1 MEKKKVAEKINH
13 LIEINNDR
21 VEGYDRAVDEVED
34 PKLKATFLDLSLQS
48 KGFRTEL
55 EGLVKGLGETPTTG
69 TSVSGKVYR
78 AWMDIKAALTGKDKK
93 KILNS
98 CEFGEDVAKDS
109 YKDVLNDKQMLPNN
123 VKDVV
128 EKQFSEIK
136 QSHDKIKSM
145 RDSADIR

>member
-21 VEGYDRAVDEVED
+21 IEGYDRAVNEVED
-34 PKLKATFLDLSLQS
+34 PKLKGTFLDLSIQS

-69 TSVSGKVYR
+69 TSTSGKVYK
-78 AWMDIKAALTGKDKK
+78 AWMDIKTALTGKDKK

-98 CEFGEDVAKDS
+98 CEYGEDVARDS
-109 YKDVLNDKQMLPNN
+109 YKEVLNERQMLPNN
-123 VKDVV
+123 IKDVV

-136 QSHDKIKSM
+136 QSHDKIRSM
-145 RDSADIR
+145 RDSVGV